1 MKKKN
6 IVYGDISTF
15 DVVINEEEKEMYNEN
30 KEVIG
35 VEVNGMIELIT
46 KPVRKKVVLVK
57 LPNHKYIEAI
67 KLKTTKDLIEAYID
81 AITQSEKICMNTYS
95 NNVELN
101 MVTKDHKTTG
111 EVKADEFVDESTIE
125 PFYIDNKG
133 RVNVKTLTNTLS
145 KK

>member
-15 DVVINEEEKEMYNEN
+15 DVVINEEKKEMYNEN

-35 VEVNGMIELIT
+35 LEVNGMIELIT

-133 RVNVKTLTNTLS
+133 RVNVKTLTNTLI